1 MPELGRYSHR
11 FRFDVPERR
20 NESIPE
26 SDAFYTLNVLLGLS
40 QLPGLSGCD
49 YMDIKGTYDGC
60 CDQLR
65 SPRTRNYMLGMALWA
80 GAHLGAEPPGWLID
94 HVNDILDSPRA
105 LHRSSAQD
113 IGMLV
118 SGTTAMARNDSG
130 RWRSVAYTLM
140 SHLRDHYR
148 DPVSHLF
155 YNHSV
160 GYRRNFSSFAS
171 QVYSMLAL
179 YQFGRAFDADW
190 AIGLANQAAQRVI
203 ALQGPRGEWG
213 WLYYVP
219 RGLIVDFYEVY
230 SVHQHGMAPA
240 FLHHA
245 VPHGVP
251 GAREALVKGFH
262 WLFGQNEIGVSMLRP
277 NERMFYRSQV
287 RRGEL
292 ASPWRRVR
300 RGVVNAVL
308 GRSDTVGQHRG
319 LVLRQ
324 ECRSY
329 ELGWILWSFGA
340 RDDYTELTQRPE
352 FTV

>member
-1 MPELGRYSHR
+1 LGRYSHR
-11 FRFDVPERR
+11 FRFDVPQPC

-40 QLPGLSGCD
+40 QLRGFPGCD
-49 YMDIKGTYDGC
+49 YMDIKNTYYGC

-80 GAHLGAEPPGWLID
+80 GAHLGVEPPGWLID
-94 HVNDILDSPRA
+94 QVIHIVATPRA

-118 SGTTAMARNDSG
+118 SGTTAMAPKDSGG
-130 RWRSVAYTLM
+130 RWRSTADTLV
-140 SHLRDHYR
+140 SHLCDHYR
-148 DPVSHLF
+148 DHVSHLF

-160 GYRRNFSSFAS
+160 GYRRHFSSFAS

-179 YQFGRAFDADW
+179 YQFGSAFDADW

-213 WLYYVP
+213 WFYYVP

-245 VPHGVP
+245 VVHGVP
-251 GAREALVKGFH
+251 GAREALVKGFR

-277 NERMFYRSQV
+277 NEQMFYRSQV
-287 RRGEL
+287 RQGEF
-292 ASPWRRVR
+292 ASPWQRVR
-300 RGVVNAVL
+300 RSVVNAVL
-308 GRSDTVGQHRG
+308 GRSDAVRNHRG
-319 LVLRQ
+319 LALRQ

-329 ELGWILWSFGA
+329 ELGWILWSFAG
-340 RDDYTELTQRPE
+340 RDDYAELTERSE
-352 FTV
+352 FVV